1 MATKAERL
9 RLYPAALGAYLNG
22 QKTLRVA
29 NRPDYVWC
37 RIRGSTSEVIQAH
50 NEAVAL
56 HWDLPI
62 LVFRD
67 PNFPDRWKVYGRDIR
82 QYEDWQGT
90 SYLPPH
96 ADSHSFANAPRVGSD
111 PVWIAKRQFMP
122 LLPRP
127 VATGSMSIFIEPDF
141 YYFGGQYNW
150 WPGSGT
156 ADMSSY
162 KPTGASN
169 GRFLTVYI
177 SGAAGVPAFMVGPE
191 FNAIFPPDDP
201 GDYITLP
208 SPNAGVPLVAVFL
221 LSGTQRLGWG
231 ELFDLR
237 LAATPPSSVAGV
249 SGSVIVLDEGLA
261 LGSIDRLDFTGLE
274 VTATVS
280 GSYATVNVTGPTV
293 LDEGAPLGAAD
304 RLNFTGPGVSV
315 ALSGSYANI
324 SIPGAGVDQIGVMG
338 LDDGV
343 PIGTGTS
350 IDFGD
355 GLEATLSGTRIRVDS
370 TGGAGG
376 SGSVV
381 IQDEG
386 VTVGSADHLN
396 FVGPGV
402 TAQVSGSYAEITI
415 TGGGGDGAGGD
426 STYMLAG
433 VPEPL
438 DGSTGVYWRVPGG
451 VFATGS
457 LAVFIN
463 GLAQSL
469 DVSYDAQHP
478 GSGTYTLSEM
488 PPTGAFHMAVW
499 GVPAGAGGLVSGT
512 VAIYDEGGLVGS
524 LGRLN
529 FRGDGVTV
537 GVSGGFADINI
548 PGGGSAELGL
558 SRDGVVL
565 GDVTDID
572 AKGQYLVAAVSGS
585 QGYLLGQWIADRVP
599 YISGSPLDQEFETD
613 LLTSPWGIT
622 GGNNPLYD
630 LNSTWP
636 SHLHMM
642 LSGSAQNLAVSAPC
656 GYFAI
661 GSGSASVTAAVV
673 FSFAD
678 AANANITLAVDN
690 DIPSGAGRNSMRAV
704 YVRVS
709 EAEADIRLDKTVAGV
724 DTFALGARQTP
735 MSTRIYIHLER
746 VSTNQWGAAISEDGL
761 GWIPVSALQ
770 TQSLTGLSYVRV
782 TTAVVS
788 TLMRRAHVGVDW
800 IRFNH
805 MFLFS

>member
-96 ADSHSFANAPRVGSD
+96 ADSHSFANAARVGSD
-111 PVWIAKRQFMP
+111 PVWVAKRQFMP

-177 SGAAGVPAFMVGPE
+177 DGDSGVPAFIAGPE
-191 FNAIFPPDDP
+191 FNAIFPPEDP

-208 SPNAGVPLVAVFL
+208 DPSDGVPLVAVFL
-221 LSGTQRLGWG
+221 LSGTQRIGWG

-237 LAATPPSSVAGV
+237 LAAAPPSSVAGV
-249 SGSVIVLDEGLA
+249 SGSVILLDEGVA
-261 LGSIDRLDFTGLE
+261 LGSIDRLNFTGLE
-274 VTATVS
+274 VTAIVS

-293 LDEGAPLGAAD
+293 LDEGAPLGSAD

-315 ALSGSYANI
+315 ALSGSYATI
-324 SIPGAGVDQIGVMG
+324 SIPGAGVDQIGVYVTDDGVPVGSGTTLDFGDGLEATISGSVVRVDAVGGSAGGSGSVVVQDEGVTIGSATHLNFVGDGVEATVSGSYVRVEISGGGGGPGAAGLGFFG

-350 IDFGD
+350 VDFGD
-355 GLEATLSGTRIRVDS
+355 GLTATISGTRIRVDA
-370 TGGAGG
+370 TAAGG
-376 SGSVV
+376 
-381 IQDEG
+381 G
-386 VTVGSADHLN
+386 VD
-396 FVGPGV
+396 
-402 TAQVSGSYAEITI
+402 
-415 TGGGGDGAGGD
+415 
-426 STYMLAG
+426 
-433 VPEPL
+433 
-438 DGSTGVYWRVPGG
+438 
-451 VFATGS
+451 
-457 LAVFIN
+457 
-463 GLAQSL
+463 
-469 DVSYDAQHP
+469 
-478 GSGTYTLSEM
+478 
-488 PPTGAFHMAVW
+488 
-499 GVPAGAGGLVSGT
+499 
-512 VAIYDEGGLVGS
+512 
-524 LGRLN
+524 
-529 FRGDGVTV
+529 
-537 GVSGGFADINI
+537 
-548 PGGGSAELGL
+548 L
-558 SRDGVVL
+558 SRDGGVVL
-565 GDVTDID
+565 GSVSDID
-572 AKGQYLVAAVSGS
+572 AKGQYLTAAITGT
-585 QGYLLGQWIADRVP
+585 QGFLLGQWIPDRVP
-599 YISGSPLDQEFETD
+599 YISGSPLDQEFDSDVFTP
-613 LLTSPWGIT
+613 PWSIT
-622 GGNNPLYD
+622 GGNNPQYD

-642 LSGSAQNLAVSAPC
+642 LSGSAQNLNLVAPC

-673 FSFAD
+673 ISLAN
-678 AANANITLAVDN
+678 AVNANIAIQVDN
-690 DIPSGAGRNSMRAV
+690 DVPSGAGRNSMRAV
-704 YVRVS
+704 FIRVS
-709 EAEADIRLDKTVAGV
+709 EDACDIRLDKTVAGV
-724 DTFALGARQTP
+724 DSFAFVARQTP
-735 MSTRIYIHLER
+735 MLTRVYIHLER
-746 VSTNQWGAAISEDGL
+746 IGTDTWAAAVSADGL
-761 GWIPVSALQ
+761 GWLPVTAFH
-770 TQSLTGLSYVRV
+770 TQSLTGLTYIRATTSIV
-782 TTAVVS
+782 TT
-788 TLMRRAHVGVDW
+788 LFRRAHVGVDW

-805 MFLFS
+805 LFMFGA